1 MWEEGTKSEGLTGGK
16 SDEMI
21 TNACGSKV
29 FKGKLFYDLK
39 RDQDKK
45 WRMQW
50 AAKRDDKASQNEK
63 VRCKAEEK
71 K

>member
-45 WRMQW
+45 
-50 AAKRDDKASQNEK
+50 
-63 VRCKAEEK
+63 
-71 K
+71 